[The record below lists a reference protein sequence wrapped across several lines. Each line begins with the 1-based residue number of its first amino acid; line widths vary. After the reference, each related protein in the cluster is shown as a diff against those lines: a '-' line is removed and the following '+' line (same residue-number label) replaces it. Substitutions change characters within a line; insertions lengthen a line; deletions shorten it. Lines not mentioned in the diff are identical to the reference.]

1 MKSFFK
7 ALDRFEEIL
16 MVFGMLVMVTV
27 NFLNVVSR
35 YLLPQSPFSFTE
47 ELTVLLFV
55 WITMFGVACGYK
67 RHSHMGLNLFTD
79 MLPNA
84 GQKAFIVFSTVAS
97 TVTLAILFVM
107 GTEMVQGQI
116 NYKQIMT
123 ALKIPE
129 AVAGLS
135 IPVGCVFIV
144 ISVLR
149 TGIRDLLEF
158 EKKNGGKPENGEA
171 DE

>member
-1 MKSFFK
+1 LKNIFK
-7 ALDRFEEIL
+7 AVDWFEEFF
-16 MVFGMLVMVTV
+16 MVLCMLVMVVV

-35 YLLPQSPFSFTE
+35 YLMPQSPFSFTE

-55 WITMFGVACGYK
+55 WTTMFGIACGYK

-79 MLPNA
+79 MLPKT
-84 GQKAFIVFSTVAS
+84 GQKIFILLSTIMS
-97 TVTLAILFVM
+97 TVTLAVLFVI
-107 GTEMVQGQI
+107 GTQMVQSQI

-129 AVAGLS
+129 AVGGLA
-135 IPVGCVFIV
+135 IPVGAVFIV

-149 TGIRDLLEF
+149 TGIRDF
-158 EKKNGGKPENGEA
+158 IDFDKNHGGKPKEGEV
-171 DE
+171 E